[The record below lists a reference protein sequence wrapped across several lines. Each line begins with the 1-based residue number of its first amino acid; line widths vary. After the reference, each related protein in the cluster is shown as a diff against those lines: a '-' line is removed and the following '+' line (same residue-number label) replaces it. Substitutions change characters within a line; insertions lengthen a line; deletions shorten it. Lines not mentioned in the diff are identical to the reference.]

1 MKVMLVPY
9 PDTWLIEGGHRTQQS
24 ETANALRRLGVDV
37 EIGDVDSAPDAD
49 VDIVHFF
56 GDPRPLLAR
65 GRLRGRLV
73 VSPVHWPSSVELG
86 PVYWRGGRGAV
97 LHKRLRHRLSS
108 LRHPRATRRR
118 RDEFRAR
125 LDAIASADLVIT
137 NSHAESALLAADSR
151 RPLPPVHV
159 VHSGVDPM
167 FANGSA
173 ERGRELVGPEPFVL
187 CVARVEP
194 IKNQISLALA
204 MRDVPRRLV
213 LVGSVLPG
221 NERYLEACRRAL
233 PALMHVP
240 HIDRALLPHVY
251 AAADVHVLP
260 SWFET
265 TGLVTMEA
273 LAAGTPAVAGRGPC
287 VEEYFGG
294 RVTLARPLDIGSLR
308 AAIGIALE
316 ESSGRGRDV
325 VDRYSWDRTARGLVE
340 AYAA

>member
-1 MKVMLVPY
+1 
-9 PDTWLIEGGHRTQQS
+9 
-24 ETANALRRLGVDV
+24 
-37 EIGDVDSAPDAD
+37 
-49 VDIVHFF
+49 
-56 GDPRPLLAR
+56 
-65 GRLRGRLV
+65 
-73 VSPVHWPSSVELG
+73 
-86 PVYWRGGRGAV
+86 
-97 LHKRLRHRLSS
+97 
-108 LRHPRATRRR
+108 
-118 RDEFRAR
+118 
-125 LDAIASADLVIT
+125 
-137 NSHAESALLAADSR
+137 
-151 RPLPPVHV
+151 VHV

>member
-137 NSHAESALLAADSR
+137 NSHAESALLAADSAR
-151 RPLPPVHV
+151 RAQEAPL
-159 VHSGVDPM
+159 
-167 FANGSA
+167 A
-173 ERGRELVGPEPFVL
+173 
-187 CVARVEP
+187 
-194 IKNQISLALA
+194 QALA
-204 MRDVPRRLV
+204 HERRGVLGDRRERPRQVCLGGGARK
-213 LVGSVLPG
+213 G
-221 NERYLEACRRAL
+221 ER
-233 PALMHVP
+233 
-240 HIDRALLPHVY
+240 
-251 AAADVHVLP
+251 
-260 SWFET
+260 
-265 TGLVTMEA
+265 
-273 LAAGTPAVAGRGPC
+273 TPAGVTDP
-287 VEEYFGG
+287 GG
-294 RVTLARPLDIGSLR
+294 ALR
-308 AAIGIALE
+308 ASEIGPL
-316 ESSGRGRDV
+316 RLTRD
-325 VDRYSWDRTARGLVE
+325 DDCTGPNDGELLDGD
-340 AYAA
+340 